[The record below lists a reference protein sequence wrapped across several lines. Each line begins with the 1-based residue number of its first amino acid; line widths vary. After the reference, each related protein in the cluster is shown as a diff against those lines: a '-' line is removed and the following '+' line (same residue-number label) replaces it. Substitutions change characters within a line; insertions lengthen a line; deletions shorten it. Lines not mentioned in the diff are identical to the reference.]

1 MATQADYKAALQDIL
16 DHDPKYFDDVNT
28 ILAYV
33 NATASQNVTIST
45 GSDSS
50 LTVTGS

>member
-1 MATQADYKAALQDIL
+1 MATQADYKAALQDII
-16 DHDPKYFDDVNT
+16 DHSPQFLDDVNT

-33 NATASQNVTIST
+33 NATATQNVVIST

-50 LTVTGS
+50 LTVAGT